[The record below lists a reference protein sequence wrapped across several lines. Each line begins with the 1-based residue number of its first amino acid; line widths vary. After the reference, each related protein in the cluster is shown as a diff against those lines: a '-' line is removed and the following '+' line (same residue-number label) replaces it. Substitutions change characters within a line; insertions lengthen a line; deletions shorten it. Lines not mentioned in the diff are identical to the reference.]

1 MNAHIMTITPSEPL
15 YSKESAL
22 LHFRRR
28 LLILDRGLTARE
40 LDVMARAIIGMTAE
54 GTALDINV
62 KKSSVV
68 TYRKRAYER
77 LGVSSLPELFRL
89 VA

>member
-1 MNAHIMTITPSEPL
+1 MTGQSL
-15 YSKESAL
+15 QSKETAL
-22 LHFRRR
+22 RHFRQR
-28 LLILDRGLTARE
+28 LLVLDRGLTGRE

-54 GTALDINV
+54 GTALEINI

-68 TYRKRAYER
+68 TYRKRAYVR